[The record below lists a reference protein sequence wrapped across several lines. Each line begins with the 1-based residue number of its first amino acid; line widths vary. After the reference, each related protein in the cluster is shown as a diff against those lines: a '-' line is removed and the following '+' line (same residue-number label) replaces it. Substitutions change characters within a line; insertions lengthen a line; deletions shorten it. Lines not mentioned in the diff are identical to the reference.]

1 MRGKSSGKVALS
13 LFGDMEAIG
22 KLVQSRLLQHHHR
35 SHQELKD
42 VEVDG
47 GDEEE
52 LGRVKSPVLE
62 TNVEAF
68 SIVTSLDVS
77 NTHSPTVW
85 LEDIA
90 IITSPS
96 FAKRTLPK
104 SCDGDPSAQFVASLQ
119 FALPTPSQVRSS
131 GTTKA

>member
-1 MRGKSSGKVALS
+1 MLS

-52 LGRVKSPVLE
+52 LGRVKSEVTHDDSIERDEKSKTEE
-62 TNVEAF
+62 TSRSSNRPSLGLGGTF
-68 SIVTSLDVS
+68 SIDSL
-77 NTHSPTVW
+77 
-85 LEDIA
+85 L
-90 IITSPS
+90 
-96 FAKRTLPK
+96 R
-104 SCDGDPSAQFVASLQ
+104 
-119 FALPTPSQVRSS
+119 
-131 GTTKA
+131 